1 MNQIKYLFLAGAIVM
16 GVSIIYGFT
25 NGDFWGD
32 GSTLIT
38 LLWGRITLIDIYL
51 SFLTFSGWMFFREG
65 LTFKSILIFFFILLL
80 GAFTICFYTYV
91 AMQKANGDWK
101 LFWFGSR
108 RAISSQQKIS
118 L

>member
-1 MNQIKYLFLAGAIVM
+1 MNQVKYLFLLGAIIM

-25 NGDFWGD
+25 SGDFWSD
-32 GSTLIT
+32 GTALVA

-65 LTFKSILIFFFILLL
+65 LTEKSILLFLLILLL

-101 LFWFGSR
+101 LFWFGPR
-108 RAISSQQKIS
+108 RVASF
-118 L
+118 